1 MYSNET
7 SFYGFK
13 LPEDLLDY
21 RSHESK
27 KRLIR
32 CMSEGTAL
40 PFLALSSCYKPQSH
54 PAYCGFS
61 TLVMVLNALRV
72 DPKRLWKTPWRWFT
86 EELLEKSVELAELE
100 LIKKRGI
107 TMEQFQTVSDRNGVT
122 CKLVRPSGD
131 SDEGYEEFLSDLYHV
146 CTGRKNRWQDHS
158 LMNSDDNS
166 RNINLSLSEECP
178 SKLMAVSFHRE
189 ALEQHGNGHYSPVGA
204 FDLKTNSIL
213 VLDTARFKYPPYWVP
228 ARDLYRSMVPIDTVT
243 GKSRG
248 YFLMKRLDVG
258 KMHDYIVP

>member
-1 MYSNET
+1 MMNSNEA
-7 SFYGFK
+7 SYYGCK

-40 PFLALSSCYKPQSH
+40 PFLALSSCYKPQ
-54 PAYCGFS
+54 PNLAYCGFS
-61 TLVMVLNALRV
+61 TLVMMLNALKV
-72 DPKRLWKTPWRWFT
+72 DPKRLWRTPWRWFT
-86 EELLEKSVELAELE
+86 EELLENSVDFAELE
-100 LIKKRGI
+100 LIRKTGI
-107 TMEQFQTVSDRNGVT
+107 TMEQFQSVSERNGVT

-158 LMNSDDNS
+158 LKNSDDNS
-166 RNINLSLSEECP
+166 MKIPDEECP
-178 SKLMAVSFHRE
+178 NKLMAVSYYRE
-189 ALEQHGNGHYSPVGA
+189 ALEQHGNGHYSPIGA

-213 VLDTARFKYPPYWVP
+213 ILDTARFKYPPYWVP

-248 YFLMKRLDVG
+248 YLLMKRLDVG
-258 KMHDYIVP
+258 KIHDFIVP